1 MNNTTNEPQKTAV
14 IKTLAIIGFIVG
26 IILVAWLAVQAVRLI
41 PSTFRTLASIADSL
55 DHTRRGDFSIA
66 SEKGTV
72 ESGEETSFS
81 WTPLATRGTYTF
93 SYQCVD
99 GISVRIEDA
108 VGGMSALSCETEAII
123 ETDSNSLKVA
133 FTSEKNR
140 FTDVLYT
147 IAFIADDA
155 QDESYERTGIIT
167 VSNPA
172 VNNGTATPNTGG
184 TDETPVTPKPTT
196 PTTQKPTTPTTVIT
210 VPVVTTSYPVSNP
223 NGYVDLAVTFIGVGE
238 YRNGRFVK
246 QSELEEGERGALQFE
261 VRNIGTKTSGAWNY
275 RAELPTESEDNY
287 VSAMQSGL
295 RPNERQIITLQFD
308 NVSDSS
314 SERATATVY
323 ASDDFKTANN
333 SFSQTIRI
341 DK

>member
-41 PSTFRTLASIADSL
+41 PAAFRTLASIADSL
-55 DHTRRGDFSIA
+55 DHTRRGDFTIA
-66 SEKGTV
+66 SSEGTL
-72 ESGEETSFS
+72 ESGKETTFS

-93 SYQCVD
+93 SYQCAD
-99 GISVRIEDA
+99 GISARIEDN

-123 ETDSNSLKVA
+123 ETTTNTVKVS

-147 IAFIADDA
+147 IAFIADDS

-172 VNNGTATPNTGG
+172 VNNGTVTTNTNTGG
-184 TDETPVTPKPTT
+184 DDETPSTPKPTT
-196 PTTQKPTTPTTVIT
+196 PKPTTPTTVIT

-261 VRNIGTKTSGAWNY
+261 VRNIGTKTSGAWNF
-275 RAELPTESEDNY
+275 RTELPTEAEDNY

-295 RPNERQIITLQFD
+295 KPNERQIITLQFD

-314 SERATATVY
+314 SERASATVY

-341 DK
+341 DN